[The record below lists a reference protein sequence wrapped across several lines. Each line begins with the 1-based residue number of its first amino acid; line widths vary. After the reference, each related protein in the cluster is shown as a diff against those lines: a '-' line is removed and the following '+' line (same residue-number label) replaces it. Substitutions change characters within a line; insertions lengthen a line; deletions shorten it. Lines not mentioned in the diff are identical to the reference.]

1 MIDTI
6 RRFFDKYIA
15 PELEHA
21 GDQHREHGYRLA
33 TAALLFE
40 VSRADHHISDE
51 ELSAI
56 SSLVKGRF
64 DLSDADTGAL
74 MNLARQESEQAV
86 SLYELTRH
94 IDKRLSAS
102 EKIHI
107 VELLWE
113 VALVDGSLDRYEE
126 YTIRKLAD
134 LLHVA
139 HSDFIAARIRV
150 ERGTGRHPHE
160 P

>member
-6 RRFFDKYIA
+6 RRFFDKHIA

-21 GDQHREHGYRLA
+21 GDEHREHGYQLA

-40 VSRADHHISDE
+40 VSRADHHTSAE
-51 ELSAI
+51 ELDAI
-56 SSLVKGRF
+56 AAVIRRCF
-64 DLSDADTGAL
+64 ELSEEDAGNL
-74 MNLARQESEQAV
+74 MELARQESEQAV
-86 SLYELTRH
+86 SLYELTKL
-94 IDKRLSAS
+94 IDKRLTAS

-107 VELLWE
+107 IELLWE
-113 VALVDGSLDRYEE
+113 VAFIDGKLDRYEE

-139 HSDFIAARIRV
+139 HGDFIAAKLRV
-150 ERGTGRHPHE
+150 ERGERRSRNST
-160 P
+160 